1 MKKKNREIN
10 IFSMSALDL
19 FASAM
24 GAFVIIAVIM
34 FPYFPNM
41 GDSPGQVARVRA
53 EMQAEID
60 AIAAQLEACQAENS
74 QSQAELSQCQA
85 ELSQTELQLSQS
97 QTEVEQTQAQLAQCQ
112 DSLAGMSQSLETCE
126 MALTKT
132 YIVAIISWSTQGDDV
147 DLHVVDPL
155 GREYYYDATAFPN
168 SPARMEEDNINGPGN
183 EIWQHPEAAPG
194 AYKIYYRYFSRATGP
209 ANVRG
214 FILHKEG
221 RISLPSRTLHM
232 QGEKPL
238 IATIYVDENGQVSL
252 R

>member
-1 MKKKNREIN
+1 
-10 IFSMSALDL
+10 MSALDL

-41 GDSPGQVARVRA
+41 GDSPGQVARARE

-60 AIAAQLEACQAENS
+60 ALASELEACQAQN
-74 QSQAELSQCQA
+74 SQCQS
-85 ELSQTELQLSQS
+85 ELSLTQEQLAQSQS
-97 QTEVEQTQAQLAQCQ
+97 ELAQCQ
-112 DSLAGMSQSLETCE
+112 ESLEGMSQALETCE
-126 MALTKT
+126 IALTKT
-132 YIVAIISWSTQGDDV
+132 YIVVIISWSAQGDDV

-183 EIWQHPEAAPG
+183 EIWQHPEATPG
-194 AYKIYYRYFSRATGP
+194 AYKIYYNYYKRASGP

-221 RISLPSRTLHM
+221 RISLPSRTLQM

-238 IATIYVDENGQVSL
+238 IATVYVDENGRVTI

>member
-1 MKKKNREIN
+1 MKKKNRDIN

-41 GDSPGQVARVRA
+41 GDSPGQVARVRE

-60 AIAAQLEACQAENS
+60 ALAAELEACVAENS
-74 QSQAELSQCQA
+74 QCQA
-85 ELSQTELQLSQS
+85 DLSEAQEQI
-97 QTEVEQTQAQLAQCQ
+97 TEVQAQLAQCQ
-112 DSLAGMSQSLETCE
+112 ENLDGLAAALETCE

-132 YIVAIISWSTQGDDV
+132 YLVIIISWPSSGDDV

-155 GREYYYDATAFPN
+155 GREYYYNATEFPN
-168 SPARMEEDNINGPGN
+168 SPARMEEDSQNGPGN
-183 EIWQHPEAAPG
+183 EIWQHPEAMPG
-194 AYKIYYRYFSRATGP
+194 EYKIYYNYYNRASGP
-209 ANVRG
+209 APVRG
-214 FILHKEG
+214 FVLHKEG
-221 RISLPSRTLHM
+221 RLALPNRTLQR
-232 QGEKPL
+232 QGEKPQV
-238 IATIYVDENGQVSL
+238 ATVFVDNNGRVSL